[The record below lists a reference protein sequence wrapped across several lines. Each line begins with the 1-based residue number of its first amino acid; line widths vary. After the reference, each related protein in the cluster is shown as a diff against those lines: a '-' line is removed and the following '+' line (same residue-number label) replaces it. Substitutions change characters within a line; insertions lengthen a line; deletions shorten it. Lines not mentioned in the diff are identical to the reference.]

1 MGLERSEGVKG
12 IFDDSLRS
20 FGLFW
25 VQGRVSKVVQ
35 LLEVGGQAVGE
46 GRRGFEGQGG
56 FMVQHEISGLR
67 PETTQSDT
75 FHELERWLP
84 VNSEMM
90 NALCVT
96 EPEVKDS
103 RKKKKKAV
111 QFKDNIILVLE
122 LAHGS
127 QSAEQICGER
137 AIHPVTLFHV
147 PRSILNPSAS
157 SEHPCPRRLTL
168 LTGPSGTLEPD
179 FYTQTT
185 GSFSKEKEGGQ
196 RKHHVISSVSSLLLH
211 RLSSISH
218 GATLPHWF

>member
-25 VQGRVSKVVQ
+25 VQGRVSKMVQ

-103 RKKKKKAV
+103 RKKKKKSGSV
-111 QFKDNIILVLE
+111 QRQHHPGFRASTWVSECRTDMWRE
-122 LAHGS
+122 GYPSCHPFPCS
-127 QSAEQICGER
+127 Q
-137 AIHPVTLFHV
+137 IHSQPLCQ
-147 PRSILNPSAS
+147 L
-157 SEHPCPRRLTL
+157 
-168 LTGPSGTLEPD
+168 
-179 FYTQTT
+179 
-185 GSFSKEKEGGQ
+185 
-196 RKHHVISSVSSLLLH
+196 
-211 RLSSISH
+211 
-218 GATLPHWF
+218 

>member
-1 MGLERSEGVKG
+1 
-12 IFDDSLRS
+12 
-20 FGLFW
+20 
-25 VQGRVSKVVQ
+25 
-35 LLEVGGQAVGE
+35 
-46 GRRGFEGQGG
+46 
-56 FMVQHEISGLR
+56 MVQHEISGLR

-84 VNSEMM
+84 INSEMM

-96 EPEVKDS
+96 EPEVKYS
-103 RKKKKKAV
+103 RKKKKKSGSV
-111 QFKDNIILVLE
+111 QRQHHPGFRASTWVSECRTDMRRE
-122 LAHGS
+122 
-127 QSAEQICGER
+127 
-137 AIHPVTLFHV
+137 AIHPVALFHV

-185 GSFSKEKEGGQ
+185 GSSSKEKEGGQ
-196 RKHHVISSVSSLLLH
+196 RKHHVISSVSSLLPH

>member
-103 RKKKKKAV
+103 RKKKKAV
-111 QFKDNIILVLE
+111 QFKDIIILVLE

-137 AIHPVTLFHV
+137 L
-147 PRSILNPSAS
+147 SILSPFSMF
-157 SEHPCPRRLTL
+157 
-168 LTGPSGTLEPD
+168 PD
-179 FYTQTT
+179 P
-185 GSFSKEKEGGQ
+185 FSTPLPALSTPAPGG
-196 RKHHVISSVSSLLLH
+196 
-211 RLSSISH
+211 
-218 GATLPHWF
+218 